1 MIDQN
6 DKKYQEIIDF
16 IQNFCNKQLETD
28 ININKS
34 LQKNFSDIG
43 LSSIEV
49 IELITLA
56 EKKFH
61 ISIEGSDL
69 PAKETIKAYADLFY
83 EMAKES

>member
-6 DKKYQEIIDF
+6 DKKYIEIMDF
-16 IQNFCNKQLETD
+16 IQSFCKKQLELD
-28 ININKS
+28 INISKN
-34 LQKNFSDIG
+34 LQKNFSDLG

-61 ISIEGSDL
+61 ISVEGSDL
-69 PAKETIKAYADLFY
+69 PAKETVKAYVDLFY